1 MIMLSWLL
9 GLSLFDIRYRSV
21 PVWMVLSGGAVI
33 TGIGIC
39 GCVWGESDPAALLSG
54 MIPGIVLLL
63 LALGTRKAGWVDGI
77 VLMLLGSILGFS
89 QCILAAALSLLM
101 ISVLSAV
108 LLIMK
113 KADHGTTIPYIPFL
127 TMSFVLCRLTGG

>member
-1 MIMLSWLL
+1 MIMLIWLL

-39 GCVWGESDPAALLSG
+39 RCVWGESDPAALLSG